1 MKIII
6 YFIFILISY
15 TASAQ
20 TQAEWK
26 LPQVEI
32 PLMKGEQTIAILKP
46 KYFTKTAILSFDG
59 EEYQFKLKSGSSRCI
74 VTKLSTK
81 EVIAQLTQM
90 GSREVKIQFA
100 KAPEVL
106 LKRIGKKD
114 NRQYVLPGE
123 LSLKISEEGITTNFE
138 QIDLNQCVVQAA
150 LVFRHTFI
158 QYDKDRA
165 SNTYYYPVIIT
176 S

>member
-1 MKIII
+1 MKTII
-6 YFIFILISY
+6 YFIFILTAY
-15 TASAQ
+15 TTSAQ

-32 PLMKGEQTIAILKP
+32 PLMQGEQTIAVLKP
-46 KYFTKTAILSFDG
+46 KFFTRTAILSFGG
-59 EEYQFKLKSGSSRCI
+59 EEYQLKLKSGSSRCI
-74 VTKLSTK
+74 VTKLSTN

-90 GSREVKIQFA
+90 GSREVKIQYTN
-100 KAPEVL
+100 APEVF
-106 LKRIGKKD
+106 LKRVGKKD
-114 NRQYVLPGE
+114 NRQYVLQGE

-138 QIDLNQCVVQAA
+138 KLNLNQCVVQAA
-150 LVFRHTFI
+150 LVFRHTYI